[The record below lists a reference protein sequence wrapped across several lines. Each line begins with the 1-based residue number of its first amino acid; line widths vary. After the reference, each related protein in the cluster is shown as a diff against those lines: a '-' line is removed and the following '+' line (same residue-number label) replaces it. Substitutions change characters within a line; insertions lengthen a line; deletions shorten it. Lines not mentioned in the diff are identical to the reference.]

1 MTKTVLAMLFGAL
14 VASGWWATGIFGGG
28 EDGFLPVMSTFLSI
42 GAAFWIAYETSTTI
56 W

>member
-14 VASGWWATGIFGGG
+14 VASGWWAFGMFGGG
-28 EDGFLPVMSTFLSI
+28 SDGFLPIISIFLSI
-42 GAAFWIAYETSTTI
+42 GAFIWIGFETFTSN

>member
-14 VASGWWATGIFGGG
+14 LASGWWATGIFGGDA
-28 EDGFLPVMSTFLSI
+28 DGFLPTISVFLSI
-42 GAAFWIAYETSTTI
+42 GAVFWIAYETSTTK